1 MLGVDILG
9 AAVEEAQRNTAVN
22 RLGHCSYITGN
33 VEDAVPRMVQ
43 AAKHE
48 EVSNS
53 IYVRNLKLH
62 LKSQS
67 PFTHWLYKVVAIVDP
82 PRAGL
87 SEKAVQQL
95 RSSRVNKLIFVSSDP
110 KATIR

>member
-1 MLGVDILG
+1 MLGVDILA
-9 AAVEEAQRNTAVN
+9 AAVEEAQRNAAVN

-53 IYVRNLKLH
+53 TYVRNFKLH
-62 LKSQS
+62 LLCNLWK
-67 PFTHWLYKVVAIVDP
+67 K
-82 PRAGL
+82 
-87 SEKAVQQL
+87 
-95 RSSRVNKLIFVSSDP
+95 
-110 KATIR
+110 

>member
-9 AAVEEAQRNTAVN
+9 AAVEEAQRNAAVN

-53 IYVRNLKLH
+53 MKTFTSSVAQQPGRKKEPSAVRT
-62 LKSQS
+62 SC
-67 PFTHWLYKVVAIVDP
+67 
-82 PRAGL
+82 
-87 SEKAVQQL
+87 
-95 RSSRVNKLIFVSSDP
+95 
-110 KATIR
+110 

>member
-9 AAVEEAQRNTAVN
+9 TAVEEAERNAAVN

-48 EVSNS
+48 EVGNISM
-53 IYVRNLKLH
+53 ILRFCCCCLYLLKIIGLF
-62 LKSQS
+62 LQGGCDSGPTARRPFREGNPTAQELQS
-67 PFTHWLYKVVAIVDP
+67 SETHICI
-82 PRAGL
+82 
-87 SEKAVQQL
+87 Q
-95 RSSRVNKLIFVSSDP
+95 
-110 KATIR
+110 